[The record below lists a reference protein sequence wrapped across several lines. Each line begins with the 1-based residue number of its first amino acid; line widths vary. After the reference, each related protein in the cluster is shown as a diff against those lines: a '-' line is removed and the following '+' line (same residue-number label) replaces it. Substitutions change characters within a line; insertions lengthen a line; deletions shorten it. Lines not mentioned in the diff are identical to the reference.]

1 MLTIVDLHQEEAL
14 SASGMSKVVG
24 GADPISDFNAHFVD
38 LYKNGTGTGPVAGP
52 YSEDAGGT
60 VAVLAF

>member
-1 MLTIVDLHQEEAL
+1 MLTIVDLHQKQEL

-24 GADPISDFNAHFVD
+24 GADPISDFNAQFVD

-52 YSEDAGGT
+52 YSGDAGGT